1 MSRRGNCIDN
11 AAMEIFFSHLKTEA
25 LYPYDITS
33 ISEAQQRIE
42 EFIRFY
48 NNERIQ
54 IKLKK
59 QTPVEYRLQ
68 FTA

>member
-1 MSRRGNCIDN
+1 M
-11 AAMEIFFSHLKTEA
+11 KTEA
-25 LYPYDITS
+25 LYPYDISS

-42 EFIRFY
+42 KFIRFY

-54 IKLKK
+54 IRLKQ
-59 QTPVEYRLQ
+59 QTPNEYRLQ